1 MPVDLYDV
9 QYSPRF
15 AHVPQFI
22 QTIPPTGT
30 SSNLNI
36 GAFRAIYIEDV
47 YAGCNNP
54 CAVDFAPGPW
64 NTSPIGNSNQNAEA
78 MTAWVFPDGM
88 LPVTLRG
95 NPAAIGQNTY
105 VQLVQ

>member
-1 MPVDLYDV
+1 ME
-9 QYSPRF
+9 
-15 AHVPQFI
+15 H
-22 QTIPPTGT
+22 
-30 SSNLNI
+30 
-36 GAFRAIYIEDV
+36 E
-47 YAGCNNP
+47 
-54 CAVDFAPGPW
+54 
-64 NTSPIGNSNQNAEA
+64 PIGNSNQNAEA

>member
-1 MPVDLYDV
+1 VPVDLYDV

-15 AHVPQFI
+15 AYVPQFI

-36 GAFRAIYIEDV
+36 GRSEPSTSRTYTP
-47 YAGCNNP
+47 CTNP